1 MRQEYE
7 TLGTDGNIWKQ
18 QRDEYE
24 AKGESIVPL

>member
-7 TLGTDGNIWKQ
+7 ALGTDGNIWKQ

-24 AKGESIVPL
+24 AKGESIVLL